1 MKFGSSHFSTLLNEI
16 SERPKKY
23 AFYYKEKNIAK
34 NQRYDD
40 PLIYEHKIMPFHWT
54 LIKEHSNGYIKLYSV
69 ASV

>member
-1 MKFGSSHFSTLLNEI
+1 MKFGSSHFSALFEI

-23 AFYYKEKNIAK
+23 TFYYKEKNIAK

-40 PLIYEHKIMPFHWT
+40 PLICEHKIMPFHWP
-54 LIKEHSNGYIKLYSV
+54 LRKEYLNGYIEHYSV